1 MAKKVEDLETI
12 KTKWLERYEAKE
24 KEKNE
29 YLEKAEAAKARMNQ
43 AIEEAD
49 KAYKNAD
56 MKAYYK
62 AQEEKRFNSDAA
74 QMYADKAAEIEKE
87 PYITRKEFN
96 EIFADTKAYFNDF
109 VSDDQKSLADIAM
122 QMLEIKERESQEL
135 DKANDFIKFAQLKL
149 LKATNGLWTEDGALE
164 TFKVK
169 EITNYEGLN
178 FVRFVCD
185 HYFIKELIKAKIAE
199 RGEQI

>member
-1 MAKKVEDLETI
+1 MAKKVENLETI
-12 KTKWLERYEAKE
+12 KAKWLERYEAKE
-24 KEKNE
+24 REKNE

-62 AQEEKRFNSDAA
+62 AQEEKRFNADAA
-74 QMYADKAAEIEKE
+74 QMYADKAAEIERE

-96 EIFADTKAYFNDF
+96 EIFADVKAYFDDF
-109 VSDDQKSLADIAM
+109 VADDQQSLAEIAM
-122 QMLEIKERESQEL
+122 EMVEIRDRESQEL
-135 DKANDFIKFAQLKL
+135 IEANEFIKFAQLNL
-149 LKATNGLWTEDGALE
+149 LKAKNGLYTEDGSLE

-169 EITNYEGLN
+169 ELTNYEGLN
-178 FVRFVCD
+178 FVNFVCR
-185 HYFIKELIKAKIAE
+185 HYFVEDLVKAKIAAIE
-199 RGEQI
+199 GV